1 MIEDHLAK
9 AREQRRLNEELQR
22 QEEVRQ
28 QQEAEL
34 QRQELLRRQEEE
46 VLARERR
53 QQESALALERA
64 QAQTAHHAQVWQT
77 PRRILE
83 ELRRTYQHAG
93 EEMASLPGLP
103 TLHVSALTEPTQ
115 VLTNL
120 AENLQP
126 RTTGGFEVAIQR
138 VIEKSSTA
146 IERAYKNKIVRE
158 ADEESDSD
166 HTPHYTSEDVDMGD
180 IQISKSDTHSD
191 SYTYQHLF
199 DVKRPAQ
206 ITIKVIYRR
215 ETDRKRDVVFPH
227 NYDLD
232 DHLSH
237 RRLPYVESSWIK
249 LAQSH
254 GKSGRF
260 QLTYQETYTLPLDHM
275 PLSQESVEELVN
287 VLIEDAKHSVV
298 HVPIPMASKKIDGT
312 YVPPAFP
319 GIEVREKLFGTPEI
333 EDQRQC
339 LFPLAMPPSKDP
351 LKTVLMDGLRKLP
364 DSVMKLPH
372 HLYEF
377 HDNLLHGGSDT
388 RWAILSGMEVLLLAG
403 LTIAGCGY
411 FLYHACNDL
420 ILR

>member
-46 VLARERR
+46 VIARERR

-126 RTTGGFEVAIQR
+126 RTTGDFEVAIQQ

-146 IERAYKNKIVRE
+146 IEKVYKKKIVCYT
-158 ADEESDSD
+158 DENDSD
-166 HTPHYTSEDVDMGD
+166 HTPHYELEDVDMGD
-180 IQISKSDTHSD
+180 MQIHKSDTHS
-191 SYTYQHLF
+191 
-199 DVKRPAQ
+199 
-206 ITIKVIYRR
+206 
-215 ETDRKRDVVFPH
+215 
-227 NYDLD
+227 
-232 DHLSH
+232 
-237 RRLPYVESSWIK
+237 
-249 LAQSH
+249 
-254 GKSGRF
+254 
-260 QLTYQETYTLPLDHM
+260 
-275 PLSQESVEELVN
+275 
-287 VLIEDAKHSVV
+287 
-298 HVPIPMASKKIDGT
+298 
-312 YVPPAFP
+312 
-319 GIEVREKLFGTPEI
+319 
-333 EDQRQC
+333 
-339 LFPLAMPPSKDP
+339 
-351 LKTVLMDGLRKLP
+351 
-364 DSVMKLPH
+364 
-372 HLYEF
+372 
-377 HDNLLHGGSDT
+377 
-388 RWAILSGMEVLLLAG
+388 
-403 LTIAGCGY
+403 
-411 FLYHACNDL
+411 
-420 ILR
+420 